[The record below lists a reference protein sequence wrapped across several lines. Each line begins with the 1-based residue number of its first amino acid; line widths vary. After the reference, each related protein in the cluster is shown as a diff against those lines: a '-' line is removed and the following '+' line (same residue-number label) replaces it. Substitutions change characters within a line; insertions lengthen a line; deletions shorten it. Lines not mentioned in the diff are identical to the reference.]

1 MVQDPLPPDGS
12 NGQEGSNG
20 REGLDAQK
28 VAAAQIAQARK
39 MAIVGELT
47 GGVVHDF
54 NNILTVI
61 SGTIEILAEAVAD
74 RRDLAAIA
82 GLMSEAAARG
92 ANLTSHLLA
101 FARGQSSP
109 PRDVDVNAVLV
120 EAAQLL
126 RPTLGEQIEIDPV
139 PATGVSLALV
149 DPHQLMTAILHL
161 AIMARDAMPEGGTLA
176 IEAGSTVAEGGGAGA
191 GSEAGAGDGV
201 MVAVSAFRHGISPGH
216 ADRLFADLGI
226 VDDFVKQSNGHIR
239 VCGETGAG
247 ASVKIY
253 LPRATGVTR
262 PLIEGTIAGGD
273 ETILIVEDD
282 ALVRR
287 YVMIQVQSLGYRTFT
302 AGDANEALAIIDQAE
317 KVDLLF
323 TDVVLPGSIDGW
335 QLAIEALNRRPALK
349 VLYTSGYAR
358 SAIAPDRHLDA
369 DVLLLAKPYR
379 KVELAKMI
387 RAALTA

>member
-12 NGQEGSNG
+12 NGQEG
-20 REGLDAQK
+20 LD
-28 VAAAQIAQARK
+28 AQIAQNRK

-74 RRDLAAIA
+74 RPDLAAIA
-82 GLMSEAAARG
+82 RLIDEAAARG

-109 PRDVDVNAVLV
+109 PREVDVNAVV
-120 EAAQLL
+120 IEAARLL
-126 RPTLGEQIEIDPV
+126 RPTLGEQIEIDLV
-139 PATGVSLALV
+139 PASGVLLALV

-161 AIMARDAMPEGGTLA
+161 AIMARDAMPEGGRLA
-176 IEAGSTVAEGGGAGA
+176 IEAGSTVAKGGGAGA
-191 GSEAGAGDGV
+191 GSEAAAGNGV

-226 VDDFVKQSNGHIR
+226 VDDFVKQSNGHIS

-247 ASVKIY
+247 TSVKIY

-262 PLIEGTIAGGD
+262 PLNEGTIAGGD

-302 AGDANEALAIIDQAE
+302 AGNANEALAIIDQAE
-317 KVDLLF
+317 KIDLLF
-323 TDVVLPGSIDGW
+323 ADVVLPGSIDGW

>member
-1 MVQDPLPPDGS
+1 MVQTPLP
-12 NGQEGSNG
+12 EAA
-20 REGLDAQK
+20 EDA
-28 VAAAQIAQARK
+28 IRR
-39 MAIVGELT
+39 MAIVGQLT

-74 RRDLAAIA
+74 RPDLAAIA
-82 GLMSEAAARG
+82 RLIDEAADRG

-109 PRDVDVNAVLV
+109 PSDVDVNAVLV
-120 EAAQLL
+120 EAARLL
-126 RPTLGEQIEIDPV
+126 RPTLGARIEIVSV

-149 DPHQLMTAILHL
+149 DPHQLMAAILHL
-161 AIMARDAMPEGGTLA
+161 AIMARDAMPEGGGL
-176 IEAGSTVAEGGGAGA
+176 ILEAGSTVTEEGSAAG
-191 GSEAGAGDGV
+191 GSEAGSGDGV
-201 MVAVSAFRHGISPGH
+201 MITVSAFRHGISPGH
-216 ADRLFADLGI
+216 ADRLFADLGS
-226 VDDFVKQSNGHIR
+226 VNDFVRQSNGHVR
-239 VCGETGAG
+239 VCSEAGAG
-247 ASVKIY
+247 TSVKIY
-253 LPRATGVTR
+253 LPRVTDVAR
-262 PLIEGTIAGGD
+262 PLIESTISGGD

-287 YVMIQVQSLGYRTFT
+287 YVMTQAQSLGYHTF
-302 AGDANEALAIIDQAE
+302 AAANASEALAVIDQGE
-317 KVDLLF
+317 KIDLLF

-335 QLAIEALNRRPALK
+335 QLALEASNRRPLLK

-358 SAIAPDRHLDA
+358 NAIARCGYHAADA
-369 DVLLLAKPYR
+369 LLLAKPYR

>member
-12 NGQEGSNG
+12 NGQEGSNAQ
-20 REGLDAQK
+20 EGLDAQE
-28 VAAAQIAQARK
+28 VLAAQIAQARK

-54 NNILTVI
+54 NNILTVV

-74 RRDLAAIA
+74 RPDLAAIA
-82 GLMSEAAARG
+82 RLIDEAAARG

-101 FARGQSSP
+101 FARGQPSP
-109 PRDVDVNAVLV
+109 PRDVDVNAVVV
-120 EAAQLL
+120 EAARLL
-126 RPTLGEQIEIDPV
+126 RPTLGEQIEIDAV
-139 PATGVSLALV
+139 PAAGALLAPV

-161 AIMARDAMPEGGTLA
+161 AIMARDAMPEGGRLTL
-176 IEAGSTVAEGGGAGA
+176 ETGSTVADGGGAG
-191 GSEAGAGDGV
+191 SEPGAEDGV
-201 MVAVSAFRHGISPGH
+201 MVSVSAFRHGISPGH

-239 VCGETGAG
+239 VCSEAGAG
-247 ASVKIY
+247 TSVKIC

-262 PLIEGTIAGGD
+262 PLIEATIAAGD

-302 AGDANEALAIIDQAE
+302 AGNASEALAIIDQAE
-317 KVDLLF
+317 KIDLLF

-335 QLAIEALNRRPALK
+335 QLALEALNRRPLLK
-349 VLYTSGYAR
+349 VLYTTGYAR
-358 SAIAPDRHLDA
+358 NAIAQGGYLAA

-387 RAALTA
+387 RAALAA

>member
-12 NGQEGSNG
+12 NGQEG
-20 REGLDAQK
+20 LD
-28 VAAAQIAQARK
+28 AQIAQNRK

-74 RRDLAAIA
+74 RPDLAAIA
-82 GLMSEAAARG
+82 RLIDEAAARG

-109 PRDVDVNAVLV
+109 PREVDVNAVV
-120 EAAQLL
+120 VDAARLL
-126 RPTLGEQIEIDPV
+126 RPTLGEQIEIVPV

-161 AIMARDAMPEGGTLA
+161 AIMARDAMPEGGRLA
-176 IEAGSTVAEGGGAGA
+176 IEAESTVAEGGGADA

-226 VDDFVKQSNGHIR
+226 VNDFVKQSNGHIS
-239 VCGETGAG
+239 VCGEIGAG
-247 ASVKIY
+247 TSVKIY

-273 ETILIVEDD
+273 ETVLIVEDD

-287 YVMIQVQSLGYRTFT
+287 YVMIQVQSLGYRTFA
-302 AGDANEALAIIDQAE
+302 AGNASEALAIIDQAE
-317 KVDLLF
+317 KIDLLF
-323 TDVVLPGSIDGW
+323 ADVVLPGSIDGW